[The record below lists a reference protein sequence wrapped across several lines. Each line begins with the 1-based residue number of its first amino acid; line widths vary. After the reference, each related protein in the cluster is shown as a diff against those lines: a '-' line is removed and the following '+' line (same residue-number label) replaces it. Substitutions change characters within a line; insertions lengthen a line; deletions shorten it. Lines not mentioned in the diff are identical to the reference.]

1 MPELEAFLGDIGQAG
16 LFTRLARVGLLL
28 DAFQHRSL
36 DPFGLRFVDF
46 SVLRVIDI
54 GGPMSPGELAEL
66 TLRSTG
72 GMTQIVDRLV
82 RDGLVQRTADR
93 SDRRRVVVG
102 LTPKGRRLVTKAQH
116 VYERERARLLGP
128 LSARELADVDA
139 AVRRLLDL
147 FADDAQS
154 SKRAAEAAS

>member
-1 MPELEAFLGDIGQAG
+1 MPEVESYLADSGQAG

-28 DAFQHRSL
+28 DAFQHRAL

-46 SVLRVIDI
+46 SVLRVIDL
-54 GGPMSPGELAEL
+54 GGSMSPSELAEL

-82 RDGLVQRTADR
+82 RDGLVQRTADT

-116 VYERERARLLGP
+116 VYARERARVLGP
-128 LSARELADVDA
+128 LSERELADVDA
-139 AVRRLLDL
+139 AVRRLLAL
-147 FADDAQS
+147 LSDDAVS
-154 SKRAAEAAS
+154 AETEAAS